1 MPDDQERPMMGR
13 VALVT
18 GAASGIGRATAR
30 RMAQAGASVV
40 VVDVDEPGGTK
51 TVADL
56 REEGLEATFVP
67 ADVTSEEQ
75 VRGMFDAT
83 LERYGRLDVLHNN
96 AGIMPVHQSI
106 EETSL
111 EVWRQ
116 VIDIDLTGVFLG
128 CKYGVPALKRSGG
141 GVILNTASL
150 AGIRGFAYGLHYAAA
165 KGGVVQMTISL
176 ANLLSDDGIRVN
188 CICPTAVDTPLT
200 QRGSTETRAATLPR
214 YRNIRT
220 GFLQPEDIARGALY
234 LATKADFTGGALI
247 IDRTPKGRPKYFVA
261 FEYKWKRLTGV

>member
-1 MPDDQERPMMGR
+1 MESRRLGR
-13 VALVT
+13 
-18 GAASGIGRATAR
+18 S
-30 RMAQAGASVV
+30 
-40 VVDVDEPGGTK
+40 
-51 TVADL
+51 
-56 REEGLEATFVP
+56 GLEVSAIGLGTNNFGNRDRWPFHMDAESSAAVIDR
-67 ADVTSEEQ
+67 ALDLGINMIDTANAYGDGTSEEQ

-176 ANLLSDDGIRVN
+176 ANLLTDDGIRVN

-220 GFLQPEDIARGALY
+220 GFLQPEDVARGALY